1 MLICIDCA
9 VHVYNQYI
17 IYDASPNKNNR
28 MLEVLC
34 MVWDSAG
41 EPESATMHIDSKWTQ
56 RQV

>member
-17 IYDASPNKNNR
+17 IYDASANKNNR

-41 EPESATMHIDSKWTQ
+41 EPESATMHIDSK
-56 RQV
+56 